1 MFDVSSARSGDISQ
15 IQESYLALRRPKRPD
30 LRLEDYLV
38 ARHCGSLVGCAAV
51 QLVMLDSG
59 LEGYLYGLAVR
70 KEFQRKG
77 IGAAL
82 TEARMERVRAND
94 GTRGIALA
102 MFWNIGFFKKLGFE
116 TVRRHDLLP
125 AILELPDF
133 VDVRYRRSA
142 VVVRRVAEWP
152 SP

>member
-1 MFDVSSARSGDISQ
+1 
-15 IQESYLALRRPKRPD
+15 
-30 LRLEDYLV
+30 
-38 ARHCGSLVGCAAV
+38 VGCAAV

>member
-1 MFDVSSARSGDISQ
+1 MFDVSSARSDDVRE
-15 IQESYLALRRPKRPD
+15 IQAIYVALRRPKRPTV
-30 LRLEDYLV
+30 RLEDYLV

-51 QLVMLDSG
+51 QLVAVDSG

-82 TEARMERVRAND
+82 TEARIERVQASH
-94 GTRGIALA
+94 GIRVTALA
-102 MFWNIGFFKKLGFE
+102 MFWNVAFFKRLGFE
-116 TVRRHDLLP
+116 TVKRHDLLP

-142 VVVRRVAEWP
+142 IVARSVARWP
-152 SP
+152 SA